1 MVEAHDAESS
11 RWDDLAGR
19 YLQGDSLRE
28 LAAQEGITV
37 AELKK
42 GIHRAMADLVAEW
55 SELKLGWMAQTQA
68 RLMLVE
74 HAAWAEWERSK
85 RPRVKVTRKEVCDA
99 RGERTEVTS
108 TTEESAGDTRYLTI
122 IFKCL
127 TLRHRLDGHV
137 RNHSAEPAGTPAE
150 SRAAVRLIIEQARER
165 QAQIDA
171 RQRQADEI
179 ERTIARK

>member
-11 RWDDLAGR
+11 RWDDLARR
-19 YLQGDSLRE
+19 YLQGDSLRV
-28 LAAQEGITV
+28 LAAQEGITL
-37 AELKK
+37 AELQT
-42 GIHRAMADLVAEW
+42 GIYSAVAHLVAEW
-55 SELKLGWMAQTQA
+55 SELKLGWMAETRA
-68 RLMLVE
+68 RLMLLE
-74 HAAWAEWERSK
+74 HAAWGEWERSK
-85 RPRVKVTRKEVCDA
+85 RPRVKVTRKKVRDA
-99 RGERTEVTS
+99 RGERIEVTS

-127 TLRHRLDGHV
+127 TLRHRLDGDV
-137 RNHSAEPAGTPAE
+137 RNHPAQPAGTPAE